1 MDGSRAH
8 QKAASLEPLVV
19 DGHGGGDCLG
29 GCGVC
34 DYGRLG
40 TGPGGLSLISVGC
53 ELIDLGLAETVS

>member
-19 DGHGGGDCLG
+19 DGHGGGDRLG

-40 TGPGGLSLISVGC
+40 TGPGGLSLISRR
-53 ELIDLGLAETVS
+53 LLAY